1 MSKPYTLNE
10 LLIIAIAKE
19 IHDYENV
26 VLGVGIPMTSGALAK
41 ALFAPHATPHHGI
54 GDY

>member
-10 LLIIAIAKE
+10 LLIIAVAKE

-26 VLGVGIPMTSGALAK
+26 VLGLGIPMTSGAFAK
-41 ALFAPHATPHHGI
+41 APLCPSTAS
-54 GDY
+54 

>member
-19 IHDYENV
+19 IHDFENV
-26 VLGVGIPMTSGALAK
+26 ILGVGIPMISGAWQKRFTRL
-41 ALFAPHATPHHGI
+41 TPRS
-54 GDY
+54 